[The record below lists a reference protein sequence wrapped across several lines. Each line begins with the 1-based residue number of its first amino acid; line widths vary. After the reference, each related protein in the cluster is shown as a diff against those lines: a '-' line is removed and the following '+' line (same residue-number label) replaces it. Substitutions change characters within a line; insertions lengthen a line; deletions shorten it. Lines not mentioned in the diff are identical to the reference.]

1 MDEKKH
7 LALIVGDQVRKLRKS
22 KKMTIQDLAFE
33 VGIEYTQLSRIER
46 GVISTSLY
54 QLFLISRALDIDL
67 LLLLKEIE
75 MSALQTSHRISK
87 IR

>member
-67 LLLLKEIE
+67 FLLLKEIE